1 MVKLNNKGF
10 GMANLIAFICIFL
23 VILIAVAVLS
33 FYYYGKDYDREEI
46 KENHTI
52 IEST

>member
-33 FYYYGKDYDREEI
+33 FYYGRDYDREEI
-46 KENHTI
+46 KKNHTI
-52 IEST
+52 IESP